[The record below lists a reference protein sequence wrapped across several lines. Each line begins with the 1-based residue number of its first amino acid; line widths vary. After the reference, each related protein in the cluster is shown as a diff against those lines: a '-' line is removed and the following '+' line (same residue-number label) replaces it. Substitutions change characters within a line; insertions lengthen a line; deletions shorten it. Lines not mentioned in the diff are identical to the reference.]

1 MSVPENEWWTP
12 WREIEGA
19 ELIHVDLR
27 PDPEREAFAF
37 SLLDDEEKAR
47 LRRFVV
53 ERAKR
58 QFVLCRGALRIQ
70 LSQRLDCSNRPL
82 SFDYLEHGKPVARVN
97 GRRDT
102 IGFNVSHGGRHGLMA
117 FSERGELGVDVEE
130 RLPRRDL
137 DGIGSK
143 VNGPLERQTLAAAA
157 GAQKV
162 HLFYRLWSLKEAL
175 IKALGTG
182 FSLNPSRFEV
192 PEAMLEGARS
202 SDFRFPHS
210 PDSRWRLHDLGE
222 PRFAAA
228 LAWRVHSCRSARCVA
243 SPIPPAM
250 RLYRP
255 WRYDRTD
262 KERRKVTPPITSR
275 ADGQS

>member
-12 WREIEGA
+12 WREIDGA
-19 ELIHVDLR
+19 DVLHVDLS
-27 PDPEREAFAF
+27 PDAEREAFAF
-37 SLLDDEEKAR
+37 ELLDEEEKAR
-47 LRRFVV
+47 WRRFVV

-58 QFVLCRGALRIQ
+58 QFSLCRGALRIQ
-70 LSQRLDCSNRPL
+70 LSRRLDCSNRAL
-82 SFDYLEHGKPVARVN
+82 SFDYLEHGKPEARVN
-97 GRRDT
+97 GRRVPL
-102 IGFNVSHGGRHGLMA
+102 GFNISHSGRHGLMA
-117 FSERGELGVDVEE
+117 FSHRDGLGVDVEE

-137 DGIGSK
+137 DGIGGR
-143 VNGPLERQTLAAAA
+143 VYGPSERQALAAAT

-192 PEAMLEGARS
+192 PGPVLEGERS

-210 PDSRWRLHDLGE
+210 PEHPWRLHDLGE

-228 LAWRVHSCRSARCVA
+228 LAWRL
-243 SPIPPAM
+243 P
-250 RLYRP
+250 
-255 WRYDRTD
+255 
-262 KERRKVTPPITSR
+262 R
-275 ADGQS
+275 ADPREAVETPRGKYAVSGGLVFDEK

>member
-1 MSVPENEWWTP
+1 MSAPENEWWTP
-12 WREIEGA
+12 WREIDGA
-19 ELIHVDLR
+19 DVLHVDLS

-47 LRRFVV
+47 WRRFVV

-58 QFVLCRGALRIQ
+58 QFALCRGALRIQ
-70 LSQRLDCSNRPL
+70 LGQRLDCPHRAL
-82 SFDYLEHGKPVARVN
+82 TFDYLEHGKPVARVN
-97 GRRDT
+97 GRRAT
-102 IGFNVSHGGRHGLMA
+102 IGFNVSHSGRHGLMA
-117 FSERGELGVDVEE
+117 FSHRDGLGVDVEE

-143 VNGPLERQTLAAAA
+143 VYGPSERQALAAAT

-192 PEAMLEGARS
+192 PGPVLEGARS

-210 PDSRWRLHDLGE
+210 PEYPWRLHDLGE

-228 LAWRVHSCRSARCVA
+228 LAWRLPHAD
-243 SPIPPAM
+243 P
-250 RLYRP
+250 
-255 WRYDRTD
+255 
-262 KERRKVTPPITSR
+262 RKAVETPR
-275 ADGQS
+275 GKCAVQGALRNR